1 MIVVTTK
8 KGTMDGKI
16 HTSYS
21 GFVNITIPVREL
33 NVLSATDF
41 REQKRGDDY
50 GADTDWFDELT
61 KVAVSHSHT
70 LQVMGGNA
78 KTNYKATV
86 DYKKYRRDR
95 LAFGKATSRGPFVIK
110 SYRKK

>member
-1 MIVVTTK
+1 
-8 KGTMDGKI
+8 MDGKI

-21 GFVNITIPVREL
+21 GFVNITTPVREL

-70 LQVMGGNA
+70 LQVMGGNT

-86 DYKKYRRDR
+86 DYKNTDGIDLRSERQQVGAR
-95 LAFGKATSRGPFVIK
+95 LSLNHTGKVTCTMSF
-110 SYRKK
+110 